1 MILLTG
7 LAGTSYGILSSGEV
21 QTTDGEREAAQAR
34 SAASHSA
41 ALRPSGVRGEEGA
54 RERTELWVRV
64 AFYSTRVRCFAHFRV
79 FFLPP
84 CCGNVRQRTVEII
97 STQPDDPNLF
107 GGMTRAPWINLPVT
121 ASMTVNATLKSD
133 FTPDPERDYNIE
145 IQIDG
150 MMTAYSSYGNELS
163 EKRAPKTI
171 TKSFKAGEGLTEWV
185 GETFP
190 YIVEF
195 KCEFV
200 NNKFQVTQVK

>member
-1 MILLTG
+1 MEFLRFTKLF
-7 LAGTSYGILSSGEV
+7 
-21 QTTDGEREAAQAR
+21 
-34 SAASHSA
+34 
-41 ALRPSGVRGEEGA
+41 ALCIA
-54 RERTELWVRV
+54 C
-64 AFYSTRVRCFAHFRV
+64 CFAMAACSDDKEESQPEQPEVERDPYYLMETLKTS
-79 FFLPP
+79 FFVYPNAELREIATIT
-84 CCGNVRQRTVEII
+84 CDITDHNGNKKTYKLNKNNVVEVEII

-107 GGMTRAPWINLPVT
+107 SGMTRAPWINLPVT

-133 FTPDPERDYNIE
+133 FTPDPECDYNIE

-171 TKSFKAGEGLTEWV
+171 TKTFEAGEGLTEWV